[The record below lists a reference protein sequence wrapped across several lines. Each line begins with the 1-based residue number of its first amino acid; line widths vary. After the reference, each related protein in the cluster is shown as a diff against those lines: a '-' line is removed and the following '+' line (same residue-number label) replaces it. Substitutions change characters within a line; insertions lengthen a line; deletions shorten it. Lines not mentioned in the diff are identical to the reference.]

1 MCVRLKNFC
10 NLLFSMKQLHLNAE
24 QLIYMLRSMLRT
36 IDRTVPSAC
45 AAKIY
50 LHVCES
56 SCLETLYM
64 EIDKLVHTLKK
75 RQNFT
80 VILEKIYYW
89 LVKPR

>member
-10 NLLFSMKQLHLNAE
+10 NLLFSMKQLHLNTE
-24 QLIYMLRSMLRT
+24 QLVYMFRSMLRT

-45 AAKIY
+45 TAKIY

-56 SCLETLYM
+56 SCLETLHM
-64 EIDKLVHTLKK
+64 EIDELVHTLKK
-75 RQNFT
+75 RQDFT
-80 VILEKIYYW
+80 VIFEKIDYW